1 VKLRFKKGSWVILPA
16 LIFAWFYP
24 TQSVN
29 AVSEP
34 GLNITVYDNWTG
46 LNNYYNNAPPIPP
59 ITPVCSTTTWLS
71 LNKNFNS
78 TPVCNLYDDFQI
90 KIEGYIT
97 APTTGTYTLYMHGD
111 DGVKLYLDDVLKVNA
126 WYDSGN
132 AGATTSVSFIEGV
145 PQKLLG
151 WYYENGGGNWV
162 KLEYLVNGSWTPVP
176 ESWFTQTNEPTNTT
190 TTTTTSTTTST
201 TTTTTTT
208 IPPTTTTTVAP
219 YFNAIQNFTATA
231 NADGSVLLDWDAPEA
246 SNTEI
251 YGYSINFVDYD
262 NNVERGGW
270 GIWTVAANTSYSL
283 GHWMFD
289 GNNPVT
295 TGYGQVRFKV
305 YAMNGPCAGV
315 GNGSCLYGPSTN
327 ADATVLDPTPPTTTT
342 TSTTTTSTTTTTTT
356 TTIAPDTTVSVTTI
370 TDSPVTTTTT
380 EVVIITPEAPTTT
393 VEVINT
399 PETIP
404 EAPAEVFPQ
413 PSPDVIPDP
422 EPIIIEIP
430 AETTSSIPEE
440 VDPNTILPDPNT
452 AVGPDE
458 ALPFVPNLEPDV
470 TIPLPGEQIS
480 DNELNNIL
488 DDAFTPDASTEEITA
503 ALDNILS
510 ADLSTEQFTA
520 VMDAVLADTSD
531 TEQVSEILVSLLS
544 SNLSGEELTIVMDTV
559 FSAEASVEEMGAIVE
574 NLLNSDLSSAELTA
588 VFTAAFDGD
597 LSDAETISLAQDVL
611 SQPVST
617 EELTAVITA
626 IFDEVVSDEVLTS
639 TFTAVLEQ
647 PLTQEAFA
655 AVVNVLESD
664 TISSDQVSQV
674 VDLVINQDGG
684 VSADQ
689 ATELATSPKVLESID
704 GSQATEVFDAIVV
717 SEVTAED
724 GLAISLALVDASTE
738 VKEAFEEQL
747 NIFEGVF
754 DIYVPT
760 GSSINVGVRRTFVAV
775 AAITTTLTTAAG
787 AAPLSGGSSGGSGGS
802 PAGGGGMPDNQK
814 SSKIK
819 RRKGQPRRRIK

>member
-1 VKLRFKKGSWVILPA
+1 MKTIRFRKGSWVILPA

-29 AVSEP
+29 AVAEP

-59 ITPVCSTTTWLS
+59 VTPVCSTTTWIS

-111 DGVKLYLDDVLKVNA
+111 DGVKLYLDDVLRVDA

-132 AGATTSVSFIEGV
+132 AGATAQISFVEGV

-190 TTTTTSTTTST
+190 TTTTT
-201 TTTTTTT
+201 

-231 NADGSVLLDWDAPEA
+231 NVDGSVLLDWDAPEP

-270 GIWTVAANTSYSL
+270 GIWTIAANTSYSL

-289 GNNPVT
+289 GSNPVT

-327 ADATVLDPTPPTTTT
+327 ADTTVLDPTPPTTTT

-356 TTIAPDTTVSVTTI
+356 IAPDTTVSVTTT

-380 EVVIITPEAPTTT
+380 EVVIIIPEAPTTT
-393 VEVINT
+393 VEVISS
-399 PETIP
+399 PGTIP

-413 PSPDVIPDP
+413 PSPDVIPDL
-422 EPIIIEIP
+422 EPVIIEIP

-440 VDPNTILPDPNT
+440 VDPNTILPDETLPELVVPDPNT
-452 AVGPDE
+452 TIGPDQT
-458 ALPFVPNLEPDV
+458 LPFV
-470 TIPLPGEQIS
+470 GEIIS
-480 DNELNNIL
+480 DAVLTNIL
-488 DDAFTPDASTEEITA
+488 ENTFTPDASTEEITA

-520 VMDAVLADTSD
+520 VMDAVLADTSN
-531 TEQVSEILVSLLS
+531 TEQVSEVLVSLLS

-559 FSAEASVEEMGAIVE
+559 FSTEASVEEMGAIVE

-597 LSDAETISLAQDVL
+597 LSDAETISLAEDVL

-626 IFDEVVSDEVLTS
+626 IFDEEVSDEVLAS

-674 VDLVINQDGG
+674 VDLVISQDGG

-704 GSQATEVFDAIVV
+704 GSQATEVFDVIVV

-738 VKEAFEEQL
+738 VKEAFEEEL

-760 GSSINVGVRRTFVAV
+760 DSAINVGVRRTFVAV
-775 AAITTTLTTAAG
+775 AAIATTLTTAAG

-802 PAGGGGMPDNQK
+802 PAGGGGMPDNGK
-814 SSKIK
+814 SSKIN